1 MSGDSKAL
9 QFCDHRLPRALFFQV
24 RDQVVPDQT
33 SKRLLG
39 RSDRH
44 ASSFVT
50 CLLPLCTVAR
60 HAQVGQEGRGDTD
73 QMQVDHGRPALL
85 GQEGLDARLASSCQ
99 VVQPVVYLDELSMSP
114 EMKRALLALIRQA
127 RAGRQPLRLYFHGP
141 QGIGKRHS
149 AEALAGELGTSL
161 LAMDLLRIPGANDA
175 GQDPSTGLI
184 RGLCS

>member
-1 MSGDSKAL
+1 
-9 QFCDHRLPRALFFQV
+9 
-24 RDQVVPDQT
+24 
-33 SKRLLG
+33 
-39 RSDRH
+39 
-44 ASSFVT
+44 
-50 CLLPLCTVAR
+50 
-60 HAQVGQEGRGDTD
+60 
-73 QMQVDHGRPALL
+73 MQVDHGRPALL

-127 RAGRQPLRLYFHGP
+127 RAGRQPLRLYCHGP

-161 LAMDLLRIPGANDA
+161 LARDLRRIPGANDA